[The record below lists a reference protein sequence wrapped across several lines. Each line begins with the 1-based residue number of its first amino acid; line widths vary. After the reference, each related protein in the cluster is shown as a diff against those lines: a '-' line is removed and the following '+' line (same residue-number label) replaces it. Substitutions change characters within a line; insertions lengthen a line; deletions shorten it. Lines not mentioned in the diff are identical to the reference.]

1 MCSNL
6 GTVLEELDISGCPL
20 LTDESLCKS
29 MARHLKYIYKHS
41 CALLYYF
48 IIILRCIEYIGMRN
62 MKDTTGMYLKE
73 IFKDPVRAANM
84 RYIAFSGSKEVSHE
98 EDILSNY

>member
-1 MCSNL
+1 MSHSASL
-6 GTVLEELDISGCPL
+6 WLVISSIFISIVVP
-20 LTDESLCKS
+20 
-29 MARHLKYIYKHS
+29 
-41 CALLYYF
+41 YF

-84 RYIAFSGSKEVSHE
+84 RYIAFSGSKEVSHK